1 MKFYESHFEDYLQNT
16 NLHPKLKNIYD
27 KFPSDINKLKNLIF
41 YGPSGI
47 GKYTQVLSAIKK
59 YSPSEL
65 KYEKKISINFNKN
78 IYYFKISDIHY
89 EIDMSLLGCQSKLLW
104 NEIFLQIIEI
114 IYITKGN
121 NTGIIVCKYFEK
133 INNEL
138 LEIFYSY
145 MQSIPFENLNI
156 KFILI
161 TEELSFIP
169 DSILNSCYVIPLER
183 PSKNLYQKNL
193 KNQNFKEKN
202 HKDISQINNI
212 KNIKANIN
220 FIEPHKTICD
230 TIINNLINYEEIN
243 YIYFRELLYDVFIYN
258 INIFEGIWYI
268 LYELVKLKKIK
279 KDNINQIIDK
289 TYRFLQYFNNNY
301 RPIYHLENYLLYLV
315 LEINES

>member
-268 LYELVKLKKIK
+268 LHELVKLKKIK
-279 KDNINQIIDK
+279 KNNINQIIDK

>member
-27 KFPSDINKLKNLIF
+27 KFPQDINKLKNLIF

-169 DSILNSCYVIPLER
+169 DNILNSCYVIPLER

-279 KDNINQIIDK
+279 KDNINQIINK
-289 TYRFLQYFNNNY
+289 TYRSFQYFNNNY

>member
-27 KFPSDINKLKNLIF
+27 KFPQDINKLKNLIF

-169 DSILNSCYVIPLER
+169 DNILNSCYVIPLER

-279 KDNINQIIDK
+279 KDNINQIINK
-289 TYRFLQYFNNNY
+289 TYRFFQYFNNNY

>member
-169 DSILNSCYVIPLER
+169 DNILNSCYVIPLER

>member
-1 MKFYESHFEDYLQNT
+1 MKFYENHFEDYLKNT
-16 NLHPKLKNIYD
+16 DLHPKLKNQFD
-27 KFPSDINKLKNLIF
+27 KFPLDINKLKNLIF
-41 YGPSGI
+41 FGPPGI
-47 GKYTQVLSAIKK
+47 GKYSQVLSLIKK

-104 NEIFLQIIEI
+104 NEIFMQIIEV

-145 MQSIPFENLNI
+145 MQTIPFENLNI

-169 DSILNSCYVIPLER
+169 DNILNSCYIISLER
-183 PSKNLYQKNL
+183 PSKSLYFKNI
-193 KNQNFKEKN
+193 KNFKDKN
-202 HKDISQINNI
+202 YKEINQINNI
-212 KNIKANIN
+212 KNIKANIGC
-220 FIEPHKTICD
+220 IETHKTICD
-230 TIINNLINYEEIN
+230 TIINNIINYEKIN
-243 YIYFRELLYDVFIYN
+243 YIQLREILYDVFIYN
-258 INIFEGIWYI
+258 INIFECIWYI
-268 LYELVKLKKIK
+268 LFELVKLKKIK
-279 KDNINQIIDK
+279 KDRINKIIER
-289 TYRFLQYFNNNY
+289 TYRFFQYYNNNY
-301 RPIYHLENYLLYLV
+301 RPIYHLESFLLYL
-315 LEINES
+315 LSKIHGL

>member
-89 EIDMSLLGCQSKLLW
+89 EIDISLLGCQSKLLW

-169 DSILNSCYVIPLER
+169 DNILNSCYVIPLER

>member
-1 MKFYESHFEDYLQNT
+1 MNCS
-16 NLHPKLKNIYD
+16 
-27 KFPSDINKLKNLIF
+27 
-41 YGPSGI
+41 
-47 GKYTQVLSAIKK
+47 
-59 YSPSEL
+59 
-65 KYEKKISINFNKN
+65 
-78 IYYFKISDIHY
+78 
-89 EIDMSLLGCQSKLLW
+89 
-104 NEIFLQIIEI
+104 
-114 IYITKGN
+114 
-121 NTGIIVCKYFEK
+121 
-133 INNEL
+133 
-138 LEIFYSY
+138 
-145 MQSIPFENLNI
+145 
-156 KFILI
+156 
-161 TEELSFIP
+161 
-169 DSILNSCYVIPLER
+169 
-183 PSKNLYQKNL
+183 NLYQKNL

>member
-27 KFPSDINKLKNLIF
+27 KFPQDINKLKNLIF

-169 DSILNSCYVIPLER
+169 DNILNSCYVIPLER

-279 KDNINQIIDK
+279 KDNINQIINK
-289 TYRFLQYFNNNY
+289 TYRFFQYFNNNY
-301 RPIYHLENYLLYLV
+301 RPIYHLENYLLCLV